1 MTPPKKSA
9 PAPAASPA
17 TGTTSTATNGGRK
30 PWIKK
35 TPAEIVLEQ
44 ITKQEEKVAD
54 MRAEIAREERL
65 LAKMQQAK
73 KAFEAD

>member
-1 MTPPKKSA
+1 MAPTKKSPA
-9 PAPAASPA
+9 APAAVSGA
-17 TGTTSTATNGGRK
+17 GTTSTTTTGGRK

-44 ITKQEEKVAD
+44 ITKQEEKVSD
-54 MRAEIAREERL
+54 MRTELAREERL

-73 KAFEAD
+73 KAFESD